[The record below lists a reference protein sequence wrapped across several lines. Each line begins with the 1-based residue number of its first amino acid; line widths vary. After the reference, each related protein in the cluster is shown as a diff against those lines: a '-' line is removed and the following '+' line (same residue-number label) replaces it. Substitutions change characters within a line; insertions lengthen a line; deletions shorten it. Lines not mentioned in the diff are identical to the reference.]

1 MKTLSSSTSRALT
14 VLTGA
19 SLSLLPAL
27 ASAHPGHYHPGEEDE
42 FDTIRANFLH
52 LHGSLEIALACL
64 ALASAVVFK
73 MNPKRT
79 VRVAAAVVF
88 AASLASIAAF

>member
-1 MKTLSSSTSRALT
+1 MKTATHSFRRLLT
-14 VLTGA
+14 AGL
-19 SLSLLPAL
+19 LLLPAV

-42 FDTIRANFLH
+42 FDAIRASFLH

-64 ALASAVVFK
+64 AVGSAVVFK
-73 MNPKRT
+73 MNPTRP
-79 VRVAAAVVF
+79 VRVASAIAF